1 METYDLIP
9 KPVRVALY
17 IVAVIGAVVAPFIAV
32 TSPEYAQAI
41 IVAVSVLEGAAGVT
55 ALTHIN
61 RERHDA

>member
-1 METYDLIP
+1 MEKHDMIP
-9 KPVRVALY
+9 KPVRVVLY
-17 IVAVIGAVVAPFIAV
+17 IVAITGAVIAPFIAV

-61 RERHDA
+61 RDNHEA